1 MLIPNNINPDNQTR
15 STARLGYYDGFID
28 TRPNLHVATS
38 VHVFGVIVDAPRR
51 SRLRDY
57 PDGLWIS
64 GVQVSLAIFSS
75 SFNIPGSLNQSCTGF
90 VK

>member
-28 TRPNLHVATS
+28 NRPNLHVVTNQ
-38 VHVFGVIVDAPRR
+38 HVFRLIVDSPPRR

-57 PDGLWIS
+57 PDGLWVS
-64 GVQVSLAIFSS
+64 GVQVSKLLSAPI
-75 SFNIPGSLNQSCTGF
+75 SLS
-90 VK
+90 